1 MARPSVDY
9 KQEILDT
16 VSNSGDLPPESSSPW
31 EHYRRSANDA
41 WNLVV
46 YMKRNVAR
54 VNYYPKPF
62 DRHMSRLH
70 GMAVANLVGAFERYL
85 KDLAVLCVNELS
97 EFSLDGRLDT
107 FSLSGSVAGAHF
119 NTGSVG
125 SALCEAD
132 TWLNCNRIN
141 EKFRKLL
148 ADPFEEGGKFYVFPM
163 KRAHGTVDELKR
175 SQLIS
180 AVFQLRHTLVHNLG
194 VITESDATKLRQIL
208 QAPINGS
215 KVLSP
220 SSKNVRQVKG
230 LLDETAKQI
239 NARMAFRLSE
249 LLSILQQE
257 NYLSIDPLPKAQSLA
272 NLFGVSVTVCGHT
285 ASP

>member
-107 FSLSGSVAGAHF
+107 FSL
-119 NTGSVG
+119 
-125 SALCEAD
+125 
-132 TWLNCNRIN
+132 
-141 EKFRKLL
+141 
-148 ADPFEEGGKFYVFPM
+148 Y
-163 KRAHGTVDELKR
+163 
-175 SQLIS
+175 
-180 AVFQLRHTLVHNLG
+180 
-194 VITESDATKLRQIL
+194 
-208 QAPINGS
+208 
-215 KVLSP
+215 
-220 SSKNVRQVKG
+220 
-230 LLDETAKQI
+230 
-239 NARMAFRLSE
+239 
-249 LLSILQQE
+249 
-257 NYLSIDPLPKAQSLA
+257 
-272 NLFGVSVTVCGHT
+272 
-285 ASP
+285 